1 MLTHDTTQKHV
12 PVSNPNSYE
21 SLCGEWTHQSCWQTH
36 PNPKIT
42 YYVFVLMPISHSS
55 INPWIVIE
63 TIKLKFINSSYLS
76 IFIIY
81 FMPLLCHW
89 AILRKLINSFPTSQ
103 QKGRTPKKPNLWWS
117 TATPASTLENLAGWW
132 NFFWIQFGPF
142 FGFRLSEYLTKR
154 RFIQAKCHHASIESY
169 RSF

>member
-63 TIKLKFINSSYLS
+63 TIQLKFINSSYLS

-81 FMPLLCHW
+81 FMPLLCRW
-89 AILRKLINSFPTSQ
+89 AILRKLINSTL
-103 QKGRTPKKPNLWWS
+103 PNLPTKS
-117 TATPASTLENLAGWW
+117 RTQKTQPLVKHCDSDSHLGKFGWLVDFLLVKFCP
-132 NFFWIQFGPF
+132 FFWLLFV
-142 FGFRLSEYLTKR
+142 
-154 RFIQAKCHHASIESY
+154 
-169 RSF
+169 

>member
-63 TIKLKFINSSYLS
+63 TIQLKFINSSYLS
-76 IFIIY
+76 IFTIY
-81 FMPLLCHW
+81 FMPLLCRW
-89 AILRKLINSFPTSQ
+89 AILRKLINSTLPN
-103 QKGRTPKKPNLWWS
+103 RPKKAEPQKYPTFGEALRLRLAPWKIW
-117 TATPASTLENLAGWW
+117 LAGG
-132 NFFWIQFGPF
+132 FFLG
-142 FGFRLSEYLTKR
+142 
-154 RFIQAKCHHASIESY
+154 
-169 RSF
+169 